1 MRKGLPRALPL
12 SVGPKNIFIGFYHAV
27 QVNLKDETTG
37 RSPTPQSVYKVL
49 KDERPSAKML
59 RRIFEKCPDL
69 LAHPVTSDAVKQ
81 MYTDYLENGHRLPA
95 RYGKGGQILA
105 RECV

>member
-1 MRKGLPRALPL
+1 MRRGLNRALPL
-12 SVGPKNIFIGFYHAV
+12 KVSGKNLFVGFYHAV
-27 QVNLKDETTG
+27 KVNLADGFG

-59 RRIFEKCPDL
+59 RRIFERCPEM
-69 LAHPVTSDAVKQ
+69 LAHPATSDAVKTL
-81 MYTDYLENGHRLPA
+81 YADFCENGGRLPE
-95 RYGKGGQILA
+95 RYGKGGTILA